1 MGIRRYGS
9 SDDEKILKE
18 SIESKEIVK
27 EIMDHGVS
35 QRQIMFILH
44 DLTMQLENNDHIK
57 RITSLL
63 EEISEEKSSILI

>member
-1 MGIRRYGS
+1 MGIRRYGV
-9 SDDEKILKE
+9 SDDEQTLKE
-18 SIESKEIVK
+18 SLESKDIVK
-27 EIMDHGVS
+27 AIMDHGVS

-63 EEISEEKSSILI
+63 EEIAEEKSNLII